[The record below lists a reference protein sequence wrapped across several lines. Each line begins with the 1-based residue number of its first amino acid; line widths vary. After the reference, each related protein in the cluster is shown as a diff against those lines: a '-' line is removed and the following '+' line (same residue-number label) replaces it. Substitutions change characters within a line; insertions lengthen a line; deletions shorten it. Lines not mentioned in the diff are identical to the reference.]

1 VARLPGLPGVVT
13 QRAPAVGDLDECTL
27 AAAAWTA
34 AYGSGGTIRP
44 SVRAM
49 RDASGVPDRP
59 DKPDGTT
66 LAQARAALD
75 VLAPSVLVTRHGG
88 TWAALRRAADDGA
101 ACVLQGQGRGLP
113 SGTTV
118 PHAVGAA
125 RRGGIWRVADPM
137 LAEGT
142 APRPVA
148 DDVLRAWAV
157 RLADPP
163 AALLVDPPAADA
175 SATIGGR
182 VLAST
187 TAVLAAGAALLD
199 APGGRRVA
207 TAPPDPLPLVGR
219 RTGWRLVLAPGDR
232 LLWCR
237 ARLVTERPAV
247 PDPTDPAAT
256 LGAALDRIA
265 AAVAAERRR

>member
-1 VARLPGLPGVVT
+1 MARLPGLPGTVT

-27 AAAAWTA
+27 AAAAWLA
-34 AYGSGGTIRP
+34 AYATGGTVRP

-59 DKPDGTT
+59 NAPDGTT
-66 LAQARAALD
+66 LAHARTALAE
-75 VLAPSVLVTRHGG
+75 LAPTVIVGRHGG

-101 ACVLQGQGRGLP
+101 ATVIQGQGRGLP

-125 RRGGIWRVADPM
+125 RRGGVWRVADPM
-137 LAEGT
+137 MAEGS
-142 APRPVA
+142 APRTVA

-163 AALLVDPPAADA
+163 AALLADPPAPDA
-175 SATIGGR
+175 VAIRSGR
-182 VLAST
+182 LLASSV
-187 TAVLAAGAALLD
+187 AVIAAGTPLLD
-199 APGGRRVA
+199 APGGRVVA
-207 TAPPDPLPLVGR
+207 VAPGAALPLIGR
-219 RTGWRLVLAPGDR
+219 RTGWRLVLLPSNR

-237 ARLVTERPAV
+237 ARLVSERPAS
-247 PDPTDPAAT
+247 PDPTRPDAA
-256 LGAALDRIA
+256 LAAALDRIA
-265 AAVAAERRR
+265 AAVAAERPR